1 MGWVVLGAGFVFL
14 MCGTAIAYVI
24 GASSILTYVL
34 NDQTRYLAIIP
45 QRIFAQ
51 IDVFALMAMPL
62 FILTGDIMNR
72 SGITRVMIDFS
83 MALVG
88 RMKGGLGHVNIL
100 TSVFFAGISGSAVA
114 DSAALSNT
122 LVPAMVEK
130 GYDKTYAA
138 AITAA
143 SSIIGPIIPPSIIL
157 IVYGALMQ
165 TSVAALFIAGV
176 IPGLLLAFALFGVN
190 FFFAH
195 RDDHPGGPMEVVPKL
210 WPSFI
215 KAAPA
220 LTLPVIIV
228 GGIVVGLTTPTEAAA
243 VAVIAA
249 TIVGRLYGGINF
261 TVLWD
266 SLQNTAR
273 LTGSIFMILSAVAT
287 LGYIAGLMQW
297 PQMLA
302 DLVTGAGLSGLQ
314 YLFVMNVV
322 FLVAGMIM
330 DIPVALTLLVP
341 IMAPL
346 ALSQGI
352 DPTHLGIV
360 LCFNLCIGLIT
371 PPLGGCLIITS
382 TVTGV
387 NYWKLA
393 RAILPFALVE
403 VLVLAAL
410 VLVPDISLFLPRLVG
425 LLAG

>member
-1 MGWVVLGAGFVFL
+1 MGWLVLGAGFIFL
-14 MCGTAIAYVI
+14 ISGTAIAYVI
-24 GASSILTYVL
+24 GASSILTYIL

-45 QRIFAQ
+45 KRIFAQ

-72 SGITRVMIDFS
+72 SGITKVMIDFS

-176 IPGLLLAFALFGVN
+176 LPGLLLAFALFTVN

-195 RDDHPGGPMEVVPKL
+195 RDDHPGGGNEPVPPF

-215 KAAPA
+215 RAAPA

-243 VAVIAA
+243 VAVVTA
-249 TIVGRLYGGINF
+249 TMVGRLYGGVNLQI
-261 TVLWD
+261 LWD
-266 SLQNTAR
+266 AVQNTAR
-273 LTGSIFMILSAVAT
+273 LTGSIFMILGAVAT
-287 LGYIAGLMQW
+287 LGYIAGLLQW
-297 PQMLA
+297 PQALA

-322 FLVAGMIM
+322 FLIAGMIM
-330 DIPVALTLLVP
+330 DIPVALSLLVP

-346 ALSQGI
+346 ALSQGVN
-352 DPTHLGIV
+352 PTHLGIV

-393 RAILPFALVE
+393 RAIMPFALVE
-403 VLVLAAL
+403 VVVLILLVLF
-410 VLVPDISLFLPRLVG
+410 PEISLFLPRITG
-425 LLAG
+425 LTIN

>member
-1 MGWVVLGAGFVFL
+1 MGWLVLGAGFVFL
-14 MCGTAIAYVI
+14 ISGTAIAYVI
-24 GASSILTYVL
+24 GASSILTYIL
-34 NDQTRYLAIIP
+34 NDQARYLAIIP
-45 QRIFAQ
+45 KRIFAQ

-176 IPGLLLAFALFGVN
+176 IPGLLLAFSLFAVN

-195 RDDHPGGPMEVVPKL
+195 RDDHPGGKGEPVPPL
-210 WPSFI
+210 WPSFV

-243 VAVIAA
+243 VAVVTA
-249 TIVGRLYGGINF
+249 TLVGRLYGGVNLQ
-261 TVLWD
+261 VLWD
-266 SLQNTAR
+266 AVQNTAR

-287 LGYIAGLMQW
+287 LGYIAGLQQW
-297 PQMLA
+297 PQALA
-302 DLVTGAGLSGLQ
+302 ELVLGAGLSGLQ
-314 YLFVMNVV
+314 YLFVLNVV
-322 FLVAGMIM
+322 FLIAGMIM
-330 DIPVALTLLVP
+330 DIPVALSLLVP

-346 ALSQGI
+346 ALSQGVN
-352 DPTHLGIV
+352 PTHLGIV

-403 VLVLAAL
+403 VVVLVLL
-410 VLVPDISLFLPRLVG
+410 VLFPEISLFLPRITG
-425 LLAG
+425 LTIN

>member
-1 MGWVVLGAGFVFL
+1 MGWVVVGAALVFL
-14 MCGTAIAYVI
+14 ISGTAIAYVI
-24 GASSILTYVL
+24 GAASILTYVL
-34 NDQTRYLAIIP
+34 NDQARYLAIIP
-45 QRIFAQ
+45 QRIFSQ

-72 SGITRVMIDFS
+72 SGITKVMIDFS

-88 RMKGGLGHVNIL
+88 SLKGGLGHVNIM

-122 LVPAMVEK
+122 LVPAMQDK

-176 IPGLLLAFALFGVN
+176 LPGLLLAFALFAVN
-190 FFFAH
+190 SFFAH
-195 RDDHPGGPMEVVPKL
+195 RDDHPGGRGEVLPPL
-210 WPSFI
+210 WPSFV

-220 LTLPVIIV
+220 LSLPLIIV

-243 VAVIAA
+243 VAVVTA
-249 TIVGRLYGGINF
+249 TLVGRLYGGINF
-261 TVLWD
+261 DVLW
-266 SLQNTAR
+266 QAVQGTAR
-273 LTGSIFMILSAVAT
+273 LTGSIFVILSAVAT
-287 LGYIAGLMQW
+287 LGYIAGLQQW

-314 YLFVMNVV
+314 YLLVMNVV
-322 FLVAGMIM
+322 FLIAGMIM
-330 DIPVALTLLVP
+330 DIPVALSLLVP

-346 ALSQGI
+346 ALSQGV

-393 RAILPFALVE
+393 RAVLPFAVVE
-403 VLVLAAL
+403 VLVLIAL
-410 VLVPDISLFLPRLVG
+410 VLVPEISLFLPRLAG
-425 LLAG
+425 LSVN

>member
-1 MGWVVLGAGFVFL
+1 MGWIILGGGFLFL
-14 MCGTAIAYVI
+14 ACGTAIAYVI

-122 LVPAMVEK
+122 LVPAMVDK

-157 IVYGALMQ
+157 IIYGALMQ
-165 TSVAALFIAGV
+165 TSVGALFVAGV
-176 IPGLLLAFALFGVN
+176 LPGLLLAFALFAVN

-195 RDDHPGGPMEVVPKL
+195 RDDHPGGKTEVVPQL
-210 WPSFI
+210 WPSFL

-243 VAVIAA
+243 VAVVAA
-249 TIVGRLYGGINF
+249 TLVGRLYGGVNV

-266 SLQNTAR
+266 AVQNTAR

-302 DLVTGAGLSGLQ
+302 DLVTGAGLGGLE
-314 YLFVMNVV
+314 YLLVMNVV

-346 ALSQGI
+346 ALSQGV

-403 VLVLAAL
+403 VLVLGAL
-410 VLVPDISLFLPRLVG
+410 VLFPEISLFLPRLVG
-425 LLAG
+425 MSVG

>member
-34 NDQTRYLAIIP
+34 NDQARYLAIIP

-360 LCFNLCIGLIT
+360 LCFNLCIG
-371 PPLGGCLIITS
+371 
-382 TVTGV
+382 
-387 NYWKLA
+387 
-393 RAILPFALVE
+393 
-403 VLVLAAL
+403 
-410 VLVPDISLFLPRLVG
+410 
-425 LLAG
+425 

>member
-1 MGWVVLGAGFVFL
+1 MGWLVFGAGVLFL
-14 MCGTAIAYVI
+14 VSGTAIAYVI
-24 GASSILTYVL
+24 GASSILTYL
-34 NDQTRYLAIIP
+34 ATDQARYLAIIP
-45 QRIFAQ
+45 KRIFAQ

-72 SGITRVMIDFS
+72 SGITKVMIDFS

-122 LVPAMVEK
+122 LVPAMEEK
-130 GYDKTYAA
+130 GYEKVYAA

-176 IPGLLLAFALFGVN
+176 LPGLLLAFALFIVN
-190 FFFAH
+190 AFFAY
-195 RDDHPGGPMEVVPKL
+195 RDNHPGGRDEAVPPL
-210 WPSFI
+210 WPSFV

-243 VAVIAA
+243 VAVVTA
-249 TIVGRLYGGINF
+249 TLVGRLYGGVNIPI
-261 TVLWD
+261 LWQAVE
-266 SLQNTAR
+266 STSR
-273 LTGSIFMILSAVAT
+273 LTGSIFMILGAVAT
-287 LGYIAGLMQW
+287 LGYIAGLLQW
-297 PQMLA
+297 PQALA
-302 DLVTGAGLSGLQ
+302 ELVTGAGLGGLE
-314 YLFVMNVV
+314 YLLVMNVV
-322 FLVAGMIM
+322 FLIAGMIM
-330 DIPVALTLLVP
+330 DIPVALSLLVP

-346 ALSQGI
+346 ALAQGVNPI
-352 DPTHLGIV
+352 HLGIV

-393 RAILPFALVE
+393 RAIMPFALVE
-403 VLVLAAL
+403 VAVLIAL
-410 VLVPDISLFLPRLVG
+410 VLFPEISLFLPRITG
-425 LLAG
+425 LTIN